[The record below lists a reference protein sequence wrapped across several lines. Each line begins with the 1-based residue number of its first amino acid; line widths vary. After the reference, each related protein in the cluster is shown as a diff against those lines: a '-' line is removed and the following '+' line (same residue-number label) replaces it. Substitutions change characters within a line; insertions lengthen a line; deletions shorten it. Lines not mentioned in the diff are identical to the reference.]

1 MGVSDHDGVQLSSFI
16 YSKTQPHTWTRT
28 FRLYPEIWYHLCHTV
43 HDDDVDIH
51 TVYWQGEKFTS
62 GPVEGTPGLPLNG
75 TLIIGQEQDLLARGF
90 DKYQVLHGDYAQL
103 NVWDRALNTSEV
115 ADLANCRTPGRGN
128 IFNMDT
134 ANWEVFGDV
143 QETLVDLQYFCR
155 SEPFYDIL
163 PEERSFRP
171 TQELCE
177 LLNTTMPV
185 PQSHEDSTSILQE
198 LAPFLN
204 VCSAGS
210 TWKVWLG
217 ISDEL
222 QEGVYLNVNTGRPI
236 TFQDF
241 FPPYPIG
248 GKLNSCVI
256 LMEDGTWVDN
266 KCQLQ
271 RCGACYFERED
282 FLYLRGLCF
291 EEERRAHFRMSGY
304 FAGRPVLRGYFS
316 MSVIWDSSQNRWLLY
331 DTDKNS
337 TLATSESQDVAGYPL
352 GVKTWIAAA
361 PLCGTPVG
369 SQLNLSF
376 SSCSKEQYMCNSGS
390 CISHEKRCN
399 LRYDCND
406 GSDEND
412 CGAVKTGSGYQ
423 QHVPPRGPNDTN
435 LIVISTV
442 NITRITHVDNI
453 RMTIGVEFTMS
464 LTWRD
469 DRLTFRNL
477 NPRME
482 TTITKAD
489 LGLIWRPQYQISP
502 LEGGQVSLL
511 DDFAEVPSA
520 NRAIIPDFN
529 IVNRELGY
537 PGDSHDIITTE
548 RYTAVLTCD
557 FDLYIY
563 PFDIQVCSIN
573 VDMPR
578 EYDGS
583 VEFSKECWRASFTG
597 SEDLSQYKV
606 KNIAIDPR
614 SGKDKMT
621 VNFELHR
628 LQGVIL
634 LSTFVPSVMLLMVS
648 WATLFIRM
656 ELLNVR
662 AVMSLTALLVLYTLF
677 TNLSRTM
684 PNTSAIKLID
694 VWFFFIIMLIF
705 LNIMVH
711 IFIERIAYFLPNGL
725 IHGTKFGNLAQ
736 IGLDKTTEKVISVI
750 RFYFVPAAFFTF
762 NIIFWALIFT
772 Y

>member
-1 MGVSDHDGVQLSSFI
+1 MQ
-16 YSKTQPHTWTRT
+16 Y
-28 FRLYPEIWYHLCHTV
+28 LYFV
-43 HDDDVDIH
+43 
-51 TVYWQGEKFTS
+51 S

-90 DKYQVLHGDYAQL
+90 DKYQVLHGDIAQL
-103 NVWDRALNTSEV
+103 NVWDRALNASEV
-115 ADLANCRTPGRGN
+115 AGLATCHTPGLGN

-134 ANWEVFGDV
+134 AKWEVIGNI
-143 QETLVDLQYFCR
+143 QETLVDLQYFC
-155 SEPFYDIL
+155 SSDPFYIIL
-163 PEERSFRP
+163 PEERSFHA

-198 LAPFLN
+198 ITPFLN

-222 QEGVYLNVNTGRPI
+222 QEGVYINVNTGRPI
-236 TFQDF
+236 TFHDF
-241 FPPYPIG
+241 LPPYPFG
-248 GKLNSCVI
+248 GQLNNCVMLI
-256 LMEDGTWVDN
+256 VDGTWVDN

-291 EEERRAHFRMSGY
+291 EEEIRAHFRMSGY

-316 MSVIWDSSQNRWLLY
+316 MSVIWDSSQNLWLLY

-337 TLATSESQDVAGYPL
+337 TLVTSEHSDTNGYPL
-352 GVKTWIAAA
+352 GIKTWVSAV
-361 PLCGTPVG
+361 PLCDSPKG
-369 SQLNLSF
+369 SQLELSF
-376 SSCSKEQYMCNSGS
+376 SSCSNEHYMCNSGS

-399 LRYDCND
+399 LRYDCTD
-406 GSDEND
+406 GSDENG

-435 LIVISTV
+435 LIVTPSV

-453 RMTIGVEFTMS
+453 RMTIGVEFLIS

-477 NPRME
+477 KPRKE
-482 TTITKAD
+482 TIIPKAD
-489 LGLIWRPQYQISP
+489 LKHIWRPQYRVTP
-502 LEGGQVSLL
+502 LEGSQVRLL
-511 DDFAEVPSA
+511 NDFAVVPSA
-520 NRAIIPDFN
+520 NNATIPDFN
-529 IVNRELGY
+529 TVNRDLGY
-537 PGDSHDIITTE
+537 PGADNDIVSSE
-548 RYTAVLTCD
+548 KYTAVLTCN
-557 FDLYIY
+557 FDLYVY

-573 VDMPR
+573 IDIAR
-578 EYDGS
+578 EYEETVVFS
-583 VEFSKECWRASFTG
+583 VEKRRAFFTG

-614 SGKDKMT
+614 SGKNKMT

-628 LQGVIL
+628 LQGVIW

-662 AVMSLTALLVLYTLF
+662 AVMSLTTLLVLYTLT

-684 PNTSAIKLID
+684 PNTAAIKLID
-694 VWFFFIIMLIF
+694 VWFFFIILLIF
-705 LNIMVH
+705 VNIMVH
-711 IFIERIAYFLPNGL
+711 IFIEHIVYIFPNRL
-725 IHGTKFGNLAQ
+725 IYDFEFEGRSKTYS
-736 IGLDKTTEKVISVI
+736 DKAAEKVISLI
-750 RFYFVPAAFFTF
+750 RFWFVPVVFLTF
-762 NIIFWALIFT
+762 NIIFWILVFT